1 MNVNFYNDQEIRI
14 RFNDKDIDEKAAI
27 RKALICLE
35 EMMQKE
41 EERQKGYLIHTLSK
55 KGSTRNHDMDWQL
68 DNYKASRNNL
78 SDLRNLIEY
87 FKESP
92 IKNPD

>member
-1 MNVNFYNDQEIRI
+1 MIEDCC
-14 RFNDKDIDEKAAI
+14 KKAGGDIEKYLF
-27 RKALICLE
+27 KAV
-35 EMMQKE
+35 
-41 EERQKGYLIHTLSK
+41 T
-55 KGSTRNHDMDWQL
+55 
-68 DNYKASRNNL
+68 NYKASRNNL